1 LVQQHGE
8 NLLAVLPSP
17 TCTVCLLENLLVNL
31 ISTVALASLALFFSG
46 PPTEASLTENRL
58 SGAGEKQPPNPST
71 TRMPTMFYSLRAACK
86 ADVSH
91 MQEATNQ
98 LPGKETKYVAASK
111 RANEKLI
118 LLFEKS

>member
-1 LVQQHGE
+1 MQSDRALVRAPHY
-8 NLLAVLPSP
+8 L
-17 TCTVCLLENLLVNL
+17 
-31 ISTVALASLALFFSG
+31 ALASLALFFSG

-71 TRMPTMFYSLRAACK
+71 TRTPTTFYSLRAACK

-91 MQEATNQ
+91 IQEATNQ